1 MNPDFSGY
9 ATRYNVRCD
18 DNRIIMHGAFS
29 SCDGK
34 KVPLVYNHRHG
45 SIKDVLGYAILHER
59 QDGVYS
65 DCYLN
70 ETDAGKTAKA
80 VLQHGDI
87 GSLSIFANQL
97 VEVGPQVKKGNIREL
112 SLVLAG
118 ANPGATIDAYPGL
131 IVHGIM
137 TEDEEAYYIDCN
149 DPVVM
154 SDAIQHAASEDSE
167 ANEPTP
173 KDENDNETDNERVFN
188 SLNEEQKNLL
198 YEMIGLAIDSVKNA
212 SDDEDDS
219 VTEEES
225 MKHSIF
231 DNETEEVVGGAL
243 SAADE
248 AAIFAD
254 IETYGSL
261 KKACLAHSVTDIEY
275 NFDEPHKLNNPPSL
289 ISRDMDWVSY
299 VMGKVHRTPFAN
311 IKSLFADITGDD
323 ARALGYIKGNL
334 KKEEVFSM
342 LKRTTGPTTV
352 YKKQKIDRD
361 DLIDIVDFDMA
372 AFIKSEMRMMLN
384 EELARAFLV
393 GDGRLAS
400 SDDKIKEGNIRPIAK
415 EEALYIVNASVSG
428 TTDDE
433 IAKNFIR
440 ASIMARKDYKG
451 SGNPDLFTTEEML
464 IKMLLLTDLNGRD
477 MYTDQTQLAKK
488 LRVNNIIT
496 VPVMEGAKDGSGNP
510 IYGIIVNL
518 KDYNVGADRGG
529 AVQMFEDF
537 DIDYNKQKYLIETRC
552 SGALVVPYS
561 AIILSKGTTTG
572 SSADFP
578 PTHPTKPTTP
588 ATPPSGGTNS
598 ET

>member
-18 DNRIIMHGAFS
+18 DNRIIMHGAFAA
-29 SCDGK
+29 CDGK

-45 SIKDVLGYAILHER
+45 SIKDVLGYAILHDR

-70 ETDAGKTAKA
+70 ETEGGKTARA
-80 VLQHGDI
+80 VLEHGDI

-97 VEVGPQVKKGNIREL
+97 IEVGPQVKKGNIREL

-118 ANPGATIDAYPGL
+118 ANPGATIDQYPGL
-131 IVHGIM
+131 IVHGVLG
-137 TEDEEAYYIDCN
+137 EDEECFYIDCN
-149 DPVVM
+149 DPVTM
-154 SDAIQHAASEDSE
+154 TTAIQHTTEEAEAEDTEDGEES
-167 ANEPTP
+167 
-173 KDENDNETDNERVFN
+173 DQERVFN
-188 SLNEEQKNLL
+188 SLNEKQKNLV
-198 YEMIGLAIDSVKNA
+198 YEMIGLAIDSVKNL
-212 SDDEDDS
+212 SD
-219 VTEEES
+219 EEEDS
-225 MKHSIF
+225 ENEEEDNMKHSIF
-231 DNETEEVVGGAL
+231 DNENKEVMTGGFT
-243 SAADE
+243 AADE
-248 AAIFAD
+248 AAVFAD

-261 KKACLAHSVTDIEY
+261 RKSCLAHSITDIEY
-275 NFDEPHKLNNPPSL
+275 TFDDPHLLNNPPGL

-299 VMGKVHRTPFAN
+299 VTSKVHRTPFSN

-323 ARALGYIKGNL
+323 ARALGYTKGKL

-361 DLIDIVDFDMA
+361 DLIDITDFDMA
-372 AFIKSEMRMMLN
+372 AFIKSEMRTMLN
-384 EELARAFLV
+384 EELARAFLI

-400 SDDKIKEGNIRPIAK
+400 SDDKIKESNIRPIAH
-415 EEALYIVNASVSG
+415 EEALYIVKASVAG
-428 TTDDE
+428 TSDDD

-440 ASIMARKDYKG
+440 SAIMSRKEYKG
-451 SGNPDLFTTEEML
+451 SGSPDLFTTEEML
-464 IKMLLLTDLNGRD
+464 IKMLLLTDTNGRD
-477 MYTDQTQLAKK
+477 LYTDQAALAKK

-496 VPVMEGAKDGSGNP
+496 VPVMEGAKDSDGNP

-572 SSADFP
+572 SSV
-578 PTHPTKPTTP
+578 
-588 ATPPSGGTNS
+588 TPPSQSVGDDDD

>member
-9 ATRYNVRCD
+9 ATKYNVRCD

-118 ANPGATIDAYPGL
+118 ANPEATIDTIPGL
-131 IVHGIM
+131 IVHGVL
-137 TEDEEAYYIDCN
+137 TDDEECYYIDCN
-149 DPVVM
+149 EPISIGGDL
-154 SDAIQHAASEDSE
+154 SIQHASSDEPETTENDSE
-167 ANEPTP
+167 S
-173 KDENDNETDNERVFN
+173 ETDKEKTFN
-188 SLNEEQKNLL
+188 SLNEDQKNLL

-212 SDDEDDS
+212 TTEEDDEFTNKED
-219 VTEEES
+219 T
-225 MKHSIF
+225 MKHSAF
-231 DNETEEVVGGAL
+231 DNQTEETMTGCVYTL
-243 SAADE
+243 EDE
-248 AAIFAD
+248 QACFSD

-261 KKACLAHSVTDIEY
+261 KKSCIAHSITNIEY
-275 NFDEPHKLNNPPSL
+275 NFDEPHLLNNPPAL

-299 VMGKVHRTPFAN
+299 VMSKVHRTPFAN
-311 IKSLFADITGDD
+311 IKSVFADITGED
-323 ARALGYIKGNL
+323 ARALGYVKGNL
-334 KKEEVFSM
+334 KKEEVFTM

-361 DLIDIVDFDMA
+361 DLIDITSFDQA
-372 AFIKSEMRMMLN
+372 AFIKSEMRLMLN
-384 EELARAFLV
+384 EELARSFIV

-400 SDDKIKEGNIRPIAK
+400 SDDKIKENCIRPIAK
-415 EEALYIVNASVSG
+415 EESLYIVKATVSG
-428 TTDDE
+428 TTDDD

-440 ASIMARKDYKG
+440 AAIMGRKDYKG
-451 SGNPDLFTTEEML
+451 SGSPDLFTTEEML
-464 IKMLLLTDLNGRD
+464 IKMLLLTDMNGRD
-477 MYTDQTQLAKK
+477 LYTDQAQLAKK

-496 VPVMEGAKDGSGNP
+496 VPVMEGAKDGDGNL
-510 IYGIIVNL
+510 IYGVIVNL

-552 SGALVVPYS
+552 SGALVTPYS

-572 SSADFP
+572 NSATFP
-578 PTHPTKPTTP
+578 PP
-588 ATPPSGGTNS
+588 AATEDND
-598 ET
+598 

>member
-9 ATRYNVRCD
+9 ATKYNVRCD
-18 DNRIIMHGAFS
+18 DNRIILHGAFS

-65 DCYLN
+65 DCFLN
-70 ETDAGKTAKA
+70 ETEAGKTARE

-97 VEVGPQVKKGNIREL
+97 VEVGSQVKKGNIREL

-118 ANPGATIDAYPGL
+118 ANPGATIENFPRL
-131 IVHGIM
+131 MVHGIL
-137 TEDEEAYYIDCN
+137 TDDEEAYYIDCN
-149 DPVVM
+149 DPVTM
-154 SDAIQHAASEDSE
+154 EESIQHASEEGEIKS
-167 ANEPTP
+167 
-173 KDENDNETDNERVFN
+173 DEGETYQEKVFN
-188 SLNEEQKNLL
+188 SLNEEQKDLL
-198 YEMIGLAIDSVKNA
+198 YTMIGMAVDAAREDGV
-212 SDDEDDS
+212 DDEEDNNEKEDDTVKYS
-219 VTEEES
+219 AFDNQTEEHIDGRIRKE
-225 MKHSIF
+225 
-231 DNETEEVVGGAL
+231 
-243 SAADE
+243 DE

-261 KKACLAHSVTDIEY
+261 KKACLAHSVTNIEY
-275 NFDEPHKLNNPPSL
+275 NFDEPHKLNNPPAL

-299 VMGKVHRTPFAN
+299 VMSKVHRTPFAN

-334 KKEEVFSM
+334 KKDEVFSM

-361 DLIDIVDFDMA
+361 DLIDITDFDMA

-384 EELARAFLV
+384 EELARAFLIS
-393 GDGRLAS
+393 DGRLAS
-400 SDDKIKEGNIRPIAK
+400 SDDKIKEGNIRPIAH
-415 EEALYIVNASVSG
+415 EEALYIVKATVAG
-428 TTDDE
+428 TTDDD

-440 ASIMARKDYKG
+440 SAIMARKDYKG
-451 SGNPDLFTTEEML
+451 SGSPDLFTTEEML
-464 IKMLLLTDLNGRD
+464 IKMLLLTDMNGRD
-477 MYTDQTQLAKK
+477 LYTDQAQLAKK

-496 VPVMEGAKDGSGNP
+496 VPVMEGAKDSDGNP

-561 AIILSKGTTTG
+561 AIILSKATTTG
-572 SSADFP
+572 SSS
-578 PTHPTKPTTP
+578 TL
-588 ATPPSGGTNS
+588 PPSTDT
-598 ET
+598 EEDKD

>member
-65 DCYLN
+65 DCFLN
-70 ETDAGKTAKA
+70 ETEAGKTAKE

-97 VEVGPQVKKGNIREL
+97 IEVGPQVKKGNIREL

-131 IVHGIM
+131 IVHGVLS
-137 TEDEEAYYIDCN
+137 EDEEAYYIDCN
-149 DPVVM
+149 DPVTMTNV
-154 SDAIQHAASEDSE
+154 IQHASEED
-167 ANEPTP
+167 
-173 KDENDNETDNERVFN
+173 DEQEGTGETDNERVFN

-198 YEMIGLAIDSVKNA
+198 YEMVGLAIDSVRNA
-212 SDDEDDS
+212 DEQEDKED
-219 VTEEES
+219 EEDES
-225 MKHSIF
+225 MKHSVF
-231 DNETEEVVGGAL
+231 DNNTEEVMTNEGY

-261 KKACLAHSVTDIEY
+261 KKACLAHSITDIEY
-275 NFDEPHKLNNPPSL
+275 NFDEPHKLNNPPAL

-299 VMGKVHRTPFAN
+299 VTSKVHRTPFAN

-323 ARALGYIKGNL
+323 ARALGYTKGKL

-361 DLIDIVDFDMA
+361 DLIDITDFDMA

-384 EELARAFLV
+384 EELARAFLI

-400 SDDKIKEGNIRPIAK
+400 SDDKIKEANIRPIAH
-415 EEALYIVNASVSG
+415 EEALYIVKATVAG
-428 TTDDE
+428 TTDDD

-440 ASIMARKDYKG
+440 SAIMARKDYKG
-451 SGNPDLFTTEEML
+451 SGSPDLFTTEEIL
-464 IKMLLLTDLNGRD
+464 IKMLLLTDMNGRD
-477 MYTDQTQLAKK
+477 MYTDQSQLAKK

-496 VPVMEGAKDGSGNP
+496 VPVMEGAKDGDGNP

-529 AVQMFEDF
+529 AVSMFEDF

-572 SSADFP
+572 SSAAFP
-578 PTHPTKPTTP
+578 PSTTEKDDKDDKDD
-588 ATPPSGGTNS
+588 T
-598 ET
+598 EKDDE